1 MFFAEKTARNNS
13 GISAAEQPDNS
24 ARSTIDRPADRPRC
38 WTAKRSI
45 VLRLRQL
52 KDRSN
57 HPLDIRKSSPT
68 QRLAAIWMFSICT
81 QIGTRLKTVKEPS
94 EIFR

>member
-1 MFFAEKTARNNS
+1 MLFAEKPARNNS

-24 ARSTIDRPADRPRC
+24 ALRPPRPADRPRC
-38 WTAKRSI
+38 WMAKRSI
-45 VLRLRQL
+45 VLLLRQL

-57 HPLDIRKSSPT
+57 HPLDIRKSSHT
-68 QRLAAIWMFSICT
+68 QRLAAISMFSICT
-81 QIGTRLKTVKEPS
+81 QIGTRLTTVKEPS